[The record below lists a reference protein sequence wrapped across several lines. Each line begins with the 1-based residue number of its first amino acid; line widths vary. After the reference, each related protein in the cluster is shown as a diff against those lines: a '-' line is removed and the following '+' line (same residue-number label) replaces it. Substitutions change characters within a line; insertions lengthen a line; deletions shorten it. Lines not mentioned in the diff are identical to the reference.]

1 MISKMKILH
10 YIPSVGKSSGGVG
23 AYMQLLARDLGRL
36 CELHVLTHKENDE
49 LALENCQLHYIPNK
63 FFPWDNC
70 RKDFVAILR
79 QLKPDIVHT
88 NSCWTPVS
96 AMVAVWAKK
105 EDYPVFYTPHGM
117 LEPYAIQRHYWTK
130 KLPAILLF
138 QKKGISVADIVHA
151 TAGTE
156 KENLLKLGWNKNIY
170 VVPNCVQIDKI
181 SQKSSWCRTKNIL
194 FLSRVHPKKGVNFLI
209 EAVAQLKENL
219 AGYKV
224 TIAGFGEESYISSLK
239 ELAAEKG
246 VLEMF
251 HFIGPVFD
259 DKKWDLYKQADLF
272 VLPTYSEN
280 FGIVVPEALASGTPV
295 ITTLGTPWQELN
307 SKHCG
312 WCVDVG
318 TLPLVGALREF
329 VLCSETELKTMGR
342 NGRNLVEEKYTSEAV
357 ASQFMKMYHYFIT
370 NESKSKN

>member
-1 MISKMKILH
+1 MKILH
-10 YIPSVGKSSGGVG
+10 YIPSIGKSSGGVG
-23 AYMQLLARDLGRL
+23 AYMQLLARDLGRS

-49 LALENCQLHYIPNK
+49 LALDNCQLHYMPNK
-63 FFPWDNC
+63 FLPWDNC
-70 RKDFVAILR
+70 RKDFVAVLNR
-79 QLKPDIVHT
+79 LKPDIVHT

-105 EDYPVFYTPHGM
+105 EGYPVVYTPHGM

-130 KLPAILLF
+130 KLPAIFLF
-138 QKKGISVADIVHA
+138 QKKGINVADLLHA
-151 TAGTE
+151 TAETE
-156 KENLLKLGWNKNIY
+156 KENLIRLGWNKNIY
-170 VVPNCVQIDKI
+170 IVPNCVQIDKI
-181 SQKSSWCRTKNIL
+181 SQKKSWSRTKNIL

-246 VLEMF
+246 VSEMF
-251 HFIGPVFD
+251 DFIGPVFD
-259 DKKWDLYKQADLF
+259 DNKWDLYKQADLF

-295 ITTLGTPWQELN
+295 ITTLGTPWNELN

-312 WCVDVG
+312 WCVEVG
-318 TLPLVGALREF
+318 TSPLVVALKEF
-329 VLCSETELKTMGR
+329 VQCSETELETMGR
-342 NGRNLVEEKYTSEAV
+342 NGRKLVEEKYTSEAV
-357 ASQFMKMYHYFIT
+357 AAQFMKMYQSVLSNGRY
-370 NESKSKN
+370 